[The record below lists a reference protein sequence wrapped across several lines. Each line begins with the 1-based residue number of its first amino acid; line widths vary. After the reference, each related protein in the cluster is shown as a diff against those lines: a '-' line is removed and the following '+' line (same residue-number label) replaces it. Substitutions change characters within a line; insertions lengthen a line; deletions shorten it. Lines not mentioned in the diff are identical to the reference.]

1 MVKNINGVEFKYE
14 DNKMYRFHKQFKK
27 WLCCNDLKTSK
38 GYISVNINKKMYPLH
53 RLIYKYHNEDWDI
66 TYSNNNVIDHININP
81 LDNRIEN
88 LRLVNK
94 SQNNRNQKKKQ
105 NCSSEYRGVSWYKP
119 SNKWRASICID
130 GISNHLGHFDTQEE
144 AAEVYKK
151 KYNIIMTNICINNEI
166 DEMDDYEPHDF

>member
-14 DNKMYRFHKQFKK
+14 DNKMYRLHKQFKK

-94 SQNNRNQKKKQ
+94 SQNNRNQKKKT
-105 NCSSEYRGVSWYKP
+105 K
-119 SNKWRASICID
+119 
-130 GISNHLGHFDTQEE
+130 L
-144 AAEVYKK
+144 
-151 KYNIIMTNICINNEI
+151 
-166 DEMDDYEPHDF
+166 